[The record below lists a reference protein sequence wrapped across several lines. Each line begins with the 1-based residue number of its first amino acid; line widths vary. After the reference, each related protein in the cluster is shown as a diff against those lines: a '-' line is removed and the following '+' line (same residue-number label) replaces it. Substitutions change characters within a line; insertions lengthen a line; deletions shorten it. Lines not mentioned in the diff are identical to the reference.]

1 MSHNRRKASLLKDRR
16 GPPAEIT
23 CKGNSMRALG
33 HLRTGLRI
41 AVLRTLQRARI
52 LQHVSV
58 RLRASP
64 CSIED
69 QDTGT
74 KRT

>member
-1 MSHNRRKASLLKDRR
+1 
-16 GPPAEIT
+16 
-23 CKGNSMRALG
+23 MRALG

-52 LQHVSV
+52 LQRVSV

-64 CSIED
+64 QSIKD

-74 KRT
+74 KRTWCPLLVY